1 MIFPFYRWGHS
12 PRGEVTCTRVH
23 TVGDSAWVWD
33 TDLALSSPR
42 TVGHTLCQQMELTI
56 CPASLF
62 SSHTVLEILNRQL
75 MDQWPEVGPTCV
87 VFKNWEHGER
97 PVRCAWA
104 ALSLGASAHLVHCPP
119 QASCLAPLT
128 VDLVTRPACWVAPV
142 LPSSTLFSVLS
153 VVCPLSFPQFQRLA
167 ILSIQDQVNKT
178 TFADSFL
185 F

>member
-1 MIFPFYRWGHS
+1 MRTQSKGWSDLHKGTHGRRQSVGVRHWFSLELSQDCRSHPLSADGVDHLPCLPFLFTH
-12 PRGEVTCTRVH
+12 C
-23 TVGDSAWVWD
+23 VGDPESPAYGPVAWGW
-33 TDLALSSPR
+33 P
-42 TVGHTLCQQMELTI
+42 HLCSFQ
-56 CPASLF
+56 
-62 SSHTVLEILNRQL
+62 
-75 MDQWPEVGPTCV
+75 
-87 VFKNWEHGER
+87 NWEHGES
-97 PVRCAWA
+97 PVGCAWA
-104 ALSLGASAHLVHCPP
+104 ALSLGASAHLVHRPP